1 MFKTIFII
9 IFFSILFGNDTLS
22 DDLAYVMVMEKI
34 NKKTVPVDYI
44 NKVFLS
50 KKIERHKKIPERF
63 ARPYE
68 KKSWPEYKKLFIKDS
83 RIVAGTKF
91 YSENKDLITNRYL
104 NDSDFPLNADAI
116 ILRHVLDDVP
126 NPISF
131 LNHILKI
138 NSKFTD

>member
-44 NKVFLS
+44 NKVFSS

-68 KKSWPEYKKLFIKDS
+68 KKS
-83 RIVAGTKF
+83 
-91 YSENKDLITNRYL
+91 
-104 NDSDFPLNADAI
+104 
-116 ILRHVLDDVP
+116 
-126 NPISF
+126 
-131 LNHILKI
+131 
-138 NSKFTD
+138 